1 MEEANTS
8 NSLQG
13 SLAADDATGPALAVG
28 ADDAPLDGVGR
39 EGTSAGEEI
48 LGGGSDEPVVPPPP
62 PEEGRRKSLEPWRPA
77 DDDAEVADD
86 DPPPSWSQNAPFD
99 WNRFAS
105 SSLRFF
111 SASASAR
118 CLSASESVPEAAEAE
133 EDPNESRLL
142 NASDEIDPPAGAD
155 ALGRAGAA
163 AGRDGGGGATEGE

>member
-1 MEEANTS
+1 M
-8 NSLQG
+8 
-13 SLAADDATGPALAVG
+13 
-28 ADDAPLDGVGR
+28 
-39 EGTSAGEEI
+39 
-48 LGGGSDEPVVPPPP
+48 
-62 PEEGRRKSLEPWRPA
+62 EPWRPA
-77 DDDAEVADD
+77 DDDAEVTDD

-133 EDPNESRLL
+133 DPNESRLL